1 MKETR
6 TSFVT
11 RIQQQ
16 LPSLPKTERR
26 LAEFMLD
33 FPSNISGYSAS
44 ELAELAGVSNA
55 TISRFIRRL
64 GYESYDAA
72 RRHARSEA
80 QAGSPLFTQ
89 DTASNA
95 GSHAEPSLQSY
106 LQRLQQQLGTTLANV
121 SQEQLHAIAKAL
133 LAARQVVYLGFRQNR
148 NFAAYL
154 RWQLLQ
160 VLPTAQQC
168 LPGAGETLGEYLA
181 TLNKNDMVVV
191 FALRRS
197 VPAVRRFAEQARARG
212 AQVLAIT
219 DSLSEPIRAT
229 WLLRAHT
236 DSDSAFDNHAS
247 LMMLSHLICS
257 HTLALAG
264 QAGRRQLA
272 EIEVAHDQLGE
283 M

>member
-1 MKETR
+1 MQV
-6 TSFVT
+6 SFVT

-16 LPSLPKTERR
+16 LDALPKTERR

-33 FPSNISGYSAS
+33 FPGNLAGYSAS
-44 ELAELAGVSNA
+44 ELAGLTGVSNA
-55 TISRFIRRL
+55 TVSRFIRRL
-64 GYESYDAA
+64 GYDSYDEA

-89 DTASNA
+89 ETTAPA
-95 GSHAEPSLQSY
+95 SHAEPTLQAY
-106 LQRLQQQLGTTLANV
+106 LHKVQAQLGATLAGI

-133 LAARQVVYLGFRQNR
+133 LAARNVVYLGFRQNR

-181 TLNKNDMVVV
+181 LVGRQDMVVL

-197 VPAVRRFAEQARARG
+197 VPLARRFAEQARAQG
-212 AQVLAIT
+212 AQVLVIT
-219 DSLSEPIRAT
+219 DGLSEAPPAT
-229 WLLRAHT
+229 WLLRAQAE
-236 DSDSAFDNHAS
+236 SDSAFDNHAS
-247 LMMLSHLICS
+247 LMMLCHLISS

-272 EIEVAHDQLGE
+272 EIEVAHDRLGE